1 MTDLPCAYWIQ
12 LGDGNAVIGGGKVHG
27 PEAIAVA
34 LAKPGRVQVTA
45 EVSAQLR
52 TGGTWGWN
60 GEALVATALPVDIE
74 RERAAALWQADQTA
88 EVQRRQVLS
97 AGAGQALEYVLTLLE
112 AQQALAAATTIAG
125 DFPLLAAELQAQ
137 TEAGGNP
144 TLLDVARQIV
154 TVDTSTRIALAAI
167 KLRRR
172 RAKIVIRAAA
182 DVGAMQSALTG
193 AAPTA

>member
-45 EVSAQLR
+45 KVSAQLR
-52 TGGTWGWN
+52 TGGTWRWDGQAL
-60 GEALVATALPVDIE
+60 EAIALPVDIE
-74 RERAAALWQADQTA
+74 RERAAALWEADQAA
-88 EVQRRQVLS
+88 EAQRRPFLS

-112 AQQALAAATTIAG
+112 AQQALAAASTVAG
-125 DFPLLAAELQAQ
+125 DFPLLAAELSAQ
-137 TEAGGNP
+137 TGAGGNP

-154 TVDTSTRIALAAI
+154 AVDKSTRIALAAI

-172 RAKIVIRAAA
+172 RAKIVIRTAA
-182 DVGAMQSALTG
+182 DLGAMQSALAG
-193 AAPTA
+193 AAQTA